1 LATIGEIIAG
11 IVILA
16 ALLVGIVIIAY
27 ALSVMSSSDPLTMFL
42 GAIGGPGLIVVG
54 STLIIASVGAAVK
67 MILYSRR

>member
-1 LATIGEIIAG
+1 MATIGEIIAG